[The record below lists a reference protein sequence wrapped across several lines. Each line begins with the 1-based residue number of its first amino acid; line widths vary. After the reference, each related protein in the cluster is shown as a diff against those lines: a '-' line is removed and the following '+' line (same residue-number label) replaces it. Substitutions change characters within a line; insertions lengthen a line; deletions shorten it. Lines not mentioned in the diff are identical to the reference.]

1 MAAWLFTNGTQMQA
15 LQTNRMLDDTDN
27 FPGWEKASA
36 FLKQLIVDN
45 NFKVI
50 GDIGGG
56 ANPMLDAEFVKAH
69 GLTYTVFDISQD
81 ELDKA
86 PAPFHK
92 VQMDIAC
99 SDAAFKAKAVR
110 RDFDLL
116 FSHMFLEHIEKSEQA
131 HRNFGNMLKPGGMS
145 VHFYPSPNNFPLT
158 LNRFI
163 PESVSTGIVRV
174 LQNNRDVDGRQ
185 GKFKA
190 FYRNCGAP
198 SETLETKF
206 NTLGFDLVQHTGY
219 VGHHYYKRIAPLAA
233 LEKQLRGMLLKM
245 QVPMT
250 TYNLLML
257 KRKA

>member
-1 MAAWLFTNGTQMQA
+1 MSAVQKS
-15 LQTNRMLDDTDN
+15 NRTLDDTEN

-36 FLKQLIVDN
+36 FLKDLITRQ
-45 NFKVI
+45 NFKVV

-56 ANPMLDAEFVKAH
+56 ANPMLDAGFVKDR
-69 GLTYTVFDISQD
+69 GLTYTVFDIDQG

-86 PAPFHK
+86 PPQYDK
-92 VQMDIAC
+92 VQMDISC
-99 SDAAFKAKAVR
+99 DDAAFAKKNLR
-110 RDFDLL
+110 SDFDLL

-131 HRNFGNMLKPGGMS
+131 HRNFARMLKPGGLS

-158 LNRFI
+158 LNRMI

-174 LQNNRDVDGRQ
+174 LQNDRQIDGHQ

-198 SETLETKF
+198 SEKLEAKF
-206 NTLGFDLVQHTGY
+206 NDLGFDLVQHTGY
-219 VGHHYYKRIAPLAA
+219 VGHYYYKRLGPLAA
-233 LEKQLRGMLLKM
+233 LEKQLRGMLLRM

-250 TYNLLML
+250 TYNLLIL
-257 KRKA
+257 RKKG